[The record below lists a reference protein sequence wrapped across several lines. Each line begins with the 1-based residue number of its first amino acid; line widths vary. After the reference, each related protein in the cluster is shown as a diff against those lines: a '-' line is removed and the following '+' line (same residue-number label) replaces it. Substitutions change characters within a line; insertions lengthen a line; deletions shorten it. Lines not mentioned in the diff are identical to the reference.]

1 MFVFLHCVIF
11 FFCFF
16 SVVILF
22 FFVVCFFFFFQA
34 EDGIRDRTVTGVQ
47 TCALPICAAR
57 VMRAADTGVGST
69 HDTSGTAIHTIT
81 FNASAVGGYRIDISQ
96 SRVGSVAR
104 SSDASNCDGQAHIGA
119 VTGNSNVAFS
129 SNTLTSSAPAVDIN
143 NGGGDAH
150 TDLSQGG
157 AAQLFRF
164 SGGVTQGHSLSFTWS
179 GSVRSNSCEA
189 SVRLGESSGTTA
201 GCSVCGYPGNPS
213 RTQSSD
219 GHFITVSFTS
229 LCGNGTV
236 ESAAGEDC
244 DTGIAGSV
252 CCGSNCKFLTSST
265 TSRGAADEC
274 DLAEVCSGTAATC
287 PADAKKTAG
296 TACSSDGNPCSVD
309 QCNGSSNACTHTTA
323 ATAGTVCR
331 TGSGDACDPTETCTG
346 SSTSCPA
353 DVEQSSSFTCRAAG
367 GECGLAENCTGVAG
381 ATCPADAKKPNGTA
395 CTDDGNPCT
404 TETCNGSSNLCQ
416 HPPGNAGTVCRT
428 GSGDVCDPDETCTG
442 SSSTCPADVVQPNTF
457 TCRSAAGECDLA
469 DT

>member
-1 MFVFLHCVIF
+1 M
-11 FFCFF
+11 
-16 SVVILF
+16 
-22 FFVVCFFFFFQA
+22 
-34 EDGIRDRTVTGVQ
+34 
-47 TCALPICAAR
+47 
-57 VMRAADTGVGST
+57 
-69 HDTSGTAIHTIT
+69 
-81 FNASAVGGYRIDISQ
+81 DIGQ

-164 SGGVTQGHSLSFTWS
+164 SGGVTQSHSLSFTWS

-265 TSRGAADEC
+265 TCRGAADEC
-274 DLAEVCSGTAATC
+274 DLAEVCSGTAAT
-287 PADAKKTAG
+287 
-296 TACSSDGNPCSVD
+296 
-309 QCNGSSNACTHTTA
+309 
-323 ATAGTVCR
+323 
-331 TGSGDACDPTETCTG
+331 
-346 SSTSCPA
+346 
-353 DVEQSSSFTCRAAG
+353 
-367 GECGLAENCTGVAG
+367 
-381 ATCPADAKKPNGTA
+381 GTA

-469 DT
+469 ENCTGVVGQICPADAKKTNGTACTADSNPCTLDQCNGTSVTCQHPACNPGAVCRAAANQYDIQDLCTGSSTSCPADVVKSAGTACTDDGNVCTTDQCNGTSGAPACVHNPGNAGTVCRAAAGVRDAADTGAGSNRTCPTD